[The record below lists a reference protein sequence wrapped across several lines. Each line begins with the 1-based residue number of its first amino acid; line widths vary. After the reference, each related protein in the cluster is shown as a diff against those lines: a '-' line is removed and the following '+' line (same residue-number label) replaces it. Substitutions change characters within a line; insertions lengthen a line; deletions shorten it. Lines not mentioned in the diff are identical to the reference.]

1 MFFRG
6 MSHPLVSPARST
18 RIFGSFPLLPS
29 VRSWHC
35 NAELLGSSSRLQNGS
50 ANEVWELSSVQNTG
64 WLMNIGDH
72 TTQYI
77 ENCNNPLEECLFINQ
92 DRKTEGFWTLLIC
105 WKLSSLSA
113 RSRVLLKFLKL
124 RLGPNWPIVW
134 TRIKVCLWKVLTGRK
149 VVIPTWEM
157 WDAPKFQ
164 PLTGKPIS
172 KPKFWTKHV
181 LFKASFFSNSERCL
195 LGNFLELDLNNVVN
209 MVPIWRNCP
218 TLFHL

>member
-1 MFFRG
+1 MVCLMMAIDFQTYLPRISQGFRILASDSSMSCAPTYDSLICLQSMFFRG
-6 MSHPLVSPARST
+6 MSHTLVSPARST

-92 DRKTEGFWTLLIC
+92 DRKTEGF
-105 WKLSSLSA
+105 
-113 RSRVLLKFLKL
+113 
-124 RLGPNWPIVW
+124 
-134 TRIKVCLWKVLTGRK
+134 
-149 VVIPTWEM
+149 
-157 WDAPKFQ
+157 
-164 PLTGKPIS
+164 
-172 KPKFWTKHV
+172 
-181 LFKASFFSNSERCL
+181 
-195 LGNFLELDLNNVVN
+195 
-209 MVPIWRNCP
+209 
-218 TLFHL
+218 

>member
-1 MFFRG
+1 MFFLG

-124 RLGPNWPIVW
+124 KLGPNWPIVW
-134 TRIKVCLWKVLTGRK
+134 TRIKVCLWKVLTGIK
-149 VVIPTWEM
+149 LS
-157 WDAPKFQ
+157 F
-164 PLTGKPIS
+164 PLGKCGMPQNSNPLLANQFPSPNFGRSTFCS
-172 KPKFWTKHV
+172 KPPFFQIQRDVYWVTFLSWT
-181 LFKASFFSNSERCL
+181 
-195 LGNFLELDLNNVVN
+195 
-209 MVPIWRNCP
+209 
-218 TLFHL
+218 